1 MRDIRFSFC
10 YPLFFSSLLKQMLIP
25 SARCSNCLICLFPIS
40 RCFSTSGEHK
50 GDEKRNGCESG
61 HVHRRTINEI
71 DRLFYLSSISHFLF
85 VSLSPNL
92 TIEEKSVAASN
103 LNGSLT
109 FMFVKRTTVAQHW
122 RRFEKKTQITNKKAR
137 LIVRSRNSRSRI
149 SLIGSSDIVVR
160 WSRELC
166 HNSDLSD

>member
-1 MRDIRFSFC
+1 MRYTFSITCAIFVF
-10 YPLFFSSLLKQMLIP
+10 LFAIHFFFSSLLKQMLIP
-25 SARCSNCLICLFPIS
+25 SARCSNRLICLFPIS

-92 TIEEKSVAASN
+92 TIEEKSVAAIN
-103 LNGSLT
+103 LNGTLT
-109 FMFVKRTTVAQHW
+109 FMFVKRTTVAQH
-122 RRFEKKTQITNKKAR
+122 
-137 LIVRSRNSRSRI
+137 
-149 SLIGSSDIVVR
+149 
-160 WSRELC
+160 
-166 HNSDLSD
+166 